1 MQDPS
6 GCKYVANDGETF
18 DNLETNQPLFQDSEC
33 ERDSKWIPGS
43 TFAEDPWREF
53 TAADGPNWQEDNDR
67 WNGRAKEWWVPLNWA
82 NFVDQRTF
90 SAEYD
95 LFFRYTTMFYE
106 ALLDLGSN
114 EFGPVNEVEMAY
126 FVMTLMASSLLNAL
140 IFGDIA
146 SLMAIISRRSQI
158 YQERLDS
165 ANTVMANIQLD
176 EWTQDEIREF
186 F

>member
-1 MQDPS
+1 MEDDLYW
-6 GCKYVANDGETF
+6 KRYT
-18 DNLETNQPLFQDSEC
+18 LEE
-33 ERDSKWIPGS
+33 
-43 TFAEDPWREF
+43 
-53 TAADGPNWQEDNDR
+53 DGPDWQEDNAR
-67 WNGRAKEWWVPLNWA
+67 WEGRAKEWWIPLNWA
-82 NFVDQRTF
+82 NFGDQRTF

-126 FVMTLMASSLLNAL
+126 FVATLMASSLLNAL

-158 YQERLDS
+158 YQDRLDS
-165 ANTVMANIQLD
+165 ANTVMANIKLD
-176 EWTQDEIREF
+176 DWTQDEIREF